1 VRVVSVLE
9 ELAREVSEAKAR
21 ARATVTEAERLCDL
35 SQRMRAARQ
44 GEVGLCRCAW
54 CGRLKV
60 GERADWLHLE
70 EIGSGHQHI
79 PASLLRRA
87 SHGICPDCFREQ
99 VARRPRS
106 SAAS

>member
-1 VRVVSVLE
+1 MSLHE

-21 ARATVTEAERLCDL
+21 AEDAVTEARRLCDL
-35 SQRMRAARQ
+35 SARMRTARH
-44 GEVGLCRCAW
+44 GEVALCRCAW

-60 GERADWLHLE
+60 GGQAEWLHLE
-70 EIGSGHQHI
+70 EIGSGRQRI

-99 VARRPRS
+99 VTRRPRS
-106 SAAS
+106 SSAS